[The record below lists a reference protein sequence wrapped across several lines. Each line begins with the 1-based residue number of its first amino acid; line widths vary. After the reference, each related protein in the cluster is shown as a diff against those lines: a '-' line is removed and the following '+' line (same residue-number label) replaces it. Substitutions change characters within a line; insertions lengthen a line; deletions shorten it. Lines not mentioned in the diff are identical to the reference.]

1 MRKVAGVRRRPN
13 SERQHRSA
21 VVAERRGPAGVEEQ
35 GTFIAGSS
43 RNLGGPV
50 VSVKETGFGDPVN
63 NPRPAAV
70 APCGRGS
77 EVQGALAV
85 PRSEE
90 TKQRGR
96 DGRKSEC
103 FIVCAEQ

>member
-1 MRKVAGVRRRPN
+1 
-13 SERQHRSA
+13 
-21 VVAERRGPAGVEEQ
+21 
-35 GTFIAGSS
+35 
-43 RNLGGPV
+43 
-50 VSVKETGFGDPVN
+50 VN

-103 FIVCAEQ
+103 FIVCAEQRIVREG